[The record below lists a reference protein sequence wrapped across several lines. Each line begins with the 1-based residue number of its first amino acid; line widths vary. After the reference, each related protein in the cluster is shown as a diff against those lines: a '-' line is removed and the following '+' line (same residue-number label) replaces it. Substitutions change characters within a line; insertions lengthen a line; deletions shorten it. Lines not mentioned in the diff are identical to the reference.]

1 MRIASTQQV
10 VPPSVTQRPARA
22 TSHQLSLL
30 LALTVACVGCNKDP
44 TSRDP
49 VETRTYRMGF
59 SAIPPTT
66 NQATAVAS
74 LDMWSRRADAA
85 IMHIDVQWAAMLAG
99 NSATTAARA
108 NALDLANYYRAR
120 NLPIVLMLDVTNG
133 LARNQEAPELVA
145 AGRSITEPAIQQL
158 YRDYVVAIVDVV
170 RPTHIGLAAETNLI
184 RAAAPRAVY
193 EALVKMTNAAAS
205 DLRVRGV
212 TTPLYVSV
220 QVETAW
226 GRLAGSGAGPY
237 VGIDDDLR
245 DFPFIGAL
253 GLSSYPYLG
262 GFATPEDI
270 PTDYYSRIPG
280 TRSLP
285 LMVVEGG
292 WTSGSVGTLQSSP
305 QLQARY
311 IHRQSELLDAAKA
324 VGVFQLTFTD
334 LDIASIPQPP
344 GSILPLFAALGMVNT
359 QLEPKPA
366 LAVWDSIYAR
376 RLR

>member
-1 MRIASTQQV
+1 MTTCHWGRT
-10 VPPSVTQRPARA
+10 
-22 TSHQLSLL
+22 
-30 LALTVACVGCNKDP
+30 LAACLVAVCACNAKTP

-49 VETRTYRMGF
+49 VATRTYRMGF

-66 NQATAVAS
+66 NQNTAVAS
-74 LDMWSRRADAA
+74 LDMWGKRADAA
-85 IMHIDVQWAAMLAG
+85 IMHVDVQWAAMLG
-99 NSATTAARA
+99 GTSAAAAARA
-108 NALDLANYYRAR
+108 NALDLANYYRAH

-133 LARNQEAPELVA
+133 LARDKEAPELVA
-145 AGRSITEPAIQQL
+145 AGRSITEPDIQQL

-170 RPTHIGLAAETNLI
+170 RPIFIGLAAETNLI
-184 RAAAPRAVY
+184 RAAAPRPVYDAV
-193 EALVKMTNAAAS
+193 VKMTNDAAS
-205 DLRVRGV
+205 DLRGRGV

-226 GRLAGSGAGPY
+226 GRLAGSGPGGFI
-237 VGIDDDLR
+237 GIDDDLR

-253 GLSSYPYLG
+253 GLSSYPYLA

-280 TRSLP
+280 KRLLP

-292 WTSGSVGTLQSSP
+292 WTSGSVGALQSSP

-324 VGVFQLTFTD
+324 TAVFQLTFTD
-334 LDIASIPQPP
+334 LDLTSIPQPP
-344 GSILPLFAALGMVNT
+344 GSILPLFAALGMVDT
-359 QLEPKPA
+359 QLRPKPA
-366 LAVWDSIYAR
+366 LATWDSLFAR
-376 RLR
+376 RRR

>member
-1 MRIASTQQV
+1 M
-10 VPPSVTQRPARA
+10 
-22 TSHQLSLL
+22 
-30 LALTVACVGCNKDP
+30 ALTVACVGCTKDP

-49 VETRTYRMGF
+49 ALTRSYRMGF

-74 LDMWSRRADAA
+74 LDMWSTRADAA
-85 IMHIDVQWAAMLAG
+85 IMHVDVQWAAMLAG
-99 NSATTAARA
+99 NSAATAARA
-108 NALDLANYYRAR
+108 NALDLANYYRAH

-145 AGRSITEPAIQQL
+145 AGRSITEQAIQQL

-170 RPTHIGLAAETNLI
+170 RPTYIGLAAETNLI

-193 EALVKMTNAAAS
+193 DAVVRMTNAAAG
-205 DLRVRGV
+205 DLRARGV

-226 GRLAGSGAGPY
+226 GRLAGGGPGGY
-237 VGIDDDLR
+237 VGIEDDLR
-245 DFPFIGAL
+245 DFPFIAAL
-253 GLSSYPYLG
+253 GLSSYPYLA
-262 GFATPEDI
+262 GFTTPEDI

-280 TRSLP
+280 ARSLP

-305 QLQARY
+305 QMQARY
-311 IHRQSELLDAAKA
+311 IHRQSELLDAAK
-324 VGVFQLTFTD
+324 GVALFQLTFTD

-344 GSILPLFAALGMVNT
+344 GSILPLFAALGMVDT
-359 QLEPKPA
+359 QLKPKPA
-366 LAVWDSIYAR
+366 LAVWDSLYTR
-376 RLR
+376 RLQ